1 MAGRLRAIL
10 RLLRVKQ
17 YYKNV
22 LIFVGAFF
30 GRMLL
35 DFSLW
40 LILIFG
46 FILACCASSINY
58 IVNDLVDIEKDRA
71 HPEKSKKRPL
81 ASGELSKS
89 FAYLL
94 LIILIAFEVIS
105 LVFILPFPTNLNF
118 GLMLLAIAILGQ
130 SYNFFLKEYAFIDI
144 ISLSIIYIIRAI
156 AGCFLIQVYISPWL
170 ILAIF
175 LVALFLVICKRTA
188 DLELIGEED
197 ASKHKKV
204 YDQYS
209 KKLLED
215 FHLLVS
221 SSLFVVYSLY
231 IILGAFDVADL
242 EAWSYYQYLSIFTI
256 PLALY
261 LIMRYMYLL
270 KTKPEIARSPVRI
283 FLDKG
288 MITIGIIIVVMLFI
302 AFYWE
307 TMLSIFGLT

>member
-1 MAGRLRAIL
+1 M
-10 RLLRVKQ
+10 
-17 YYKNV
+17 
-22 LIFVGAFF
+22 
-30 GRMLL
+30 
-35 DFSLW
+35 
-40 LILIFG
+40 
-46 FILACCASSINY
+46 
-58 IVNDLVDIEKDRA
+58 
-71 HPEKSKKRPL
+71 
-81 ASGELSKS
+81 
-89 FAYLL
+89 LL
-94 LIILIAFEVIS
+94 LITVI
-105 LVFILPFPTNLNF
+105 
-118 GLMLLAIAILGQ
+118 GQ

-156 AGCFLIQVYISPWL
+156 AGCLLIQVYISPWL

-188 DLELIGEED
+188 DLELIGEEN

-221 SSLFVVYSLY
+221 SSLFITYSLY
-231 IILGAFDVADL
+231 IILGAFDVAVL
-242 EAWSYYQYLSIFTI
+242 EAWSFYQYLSIFTI

-288 MITIGIIIVVMLFI
+288 MITIGIIILVILFI
-302 AFYWE
+302 SFYWE
-307 TMLSIFGLT
+307 TMLGIFGIT